1 MSGVELIAG
10 QHIKIIS
17 RLKKKKRKENTQ
29 TEETR

>member
-17 RLKKKKRKENTQ
+17 RLKKKKKKGKYSN
-29 TEETR
+29 